1 MIFSILIAIFAGW
14 LLLRKNNESVVEKS
28 APIAVK
34 KPLLEEVSSH
44 GSSDYFFVKTLMRNT
59 IVRHEN
65 NIPLTDYEI
74 CRVYKINNPELTKI
88 VEKKKSDL
96 NWSTWWRTDE
106 RILFHGSPHAKEIA
120 ETGFNVGFCSPHS
133 MFGKGIYFT
142 SLSSKANQYA
152 WGNNRGCPTHKSRA
166 CCLCT
171 RTMLICRCVM
181 GKELRTVTPTTM
193 VPPGY
198 HSVVAVPT
206 CADDSLFLKFPEFV
220 VLDGSQV
227 EPMFYI
233 EYKILYMKQ
242 DENPVN
248 ITSRS
253 TKATESKK
261 CSIM

>member
-1 MIFSILIAIFAGW
+1 MIFAILASLIAVFAGW
-14 LLLRKNNESVVEKS
+14 FWLRKKKESV
-28 APIAVK
+28 AGK
-34 KPLLEEVSSH
+34 KPLLEVSSH

-74 CRVYKINNPELTKI
+74 YRIYKINNPELTKI

-120 ETGFNVGFCSPHS
+120 EKGFNVGVCSPHS
-133 MFGKGIYFT
+133 MFGKGIYLT

-152 WGNNRGCPTHKSRA
+152 WGNNRGCPTHKNRA

-181 GKELRTVTPTTM
+181 GKELRTVAPTSM

-206 CADDSLFLKFPEFV
+206 CADDTYLKFPEFV
-220 VLDGSQV
+220 FLDGSQV
-227 EPMFYI
+227 EPMFCI

-242 DENPVN
+242 DENPVDDT
-248 ITSRS
+248 IRS
-253 TKATESKK
+253 TKAKESK